1 MIGDVT
7 AGWLATNAIASSI
20 VDRPASSATFASA
33 STASSLRW
41 FSGSDMSKRLA
52 RRCRAGDVGEESFDQ
67 LPDSQ
72 PPLSGL

>member
-20 VDRPASSATFASA
+20 MDRPASSATFASA

-41 FSGSDMSKRLA
+41 FSGNVMS
-52 RRCRAGDVGEESFDQ
+52 
-67 LPDSQ
+67 
-72 PPLSGL
+72 